1 MRRRISNHF
10 FILTVFFAISGC
22 VESPKEKIHQNRHD
36 LAVSSEKI
44 DFAKEELRTEIDNY
58 RFAAMDKLLTNEF
71 EIMKYKETIVHE
83 KVAVRRVY
91 EDRIRVL
98 EDNNLKLKSRISTY
112 ESLDKSSWVDFKSEL
127 DRDIQLLA
135 DDIILLVKN

>member
-1 MRRRISNHF
+1 
-10 FILTVFFAISGC
+10 
-22 VESPKEKIHQNRHD
+22 
-36 LAVSSEKI
+36 
-44 DFAKEELRTEIDNY
+44 
-58 RFAAMDKLLTNEF
+58 MDKLLTNEF

-98 EDNNLKLKSRISTY
+98 EDNNLKLKSRISAY
-112 ESLDKSSWVDFKSEL
+112 ESLDKSSWVEFKSEL

-135 DDIILLVKN
+135 DDISLLLKK

>member
-1 MRRRISNHF
+1 
-10 FILTVFFAISGC
+10 
-22 VESPKEKIHQNRHD
+22 
-36 LAVSSEKI
+36 
-44 DFAKEELRTEIDNY
+44 
-58 RFAAMDKLLTNEF
+58 MDKLLTNEF

-135 DDIILLVKN
+135 DDISLLVKK